1 MNYFPTIL
9 EPKGSVSF
17 LLVLSFFFPFPFF
30 FNFLFV
36 FFFFQ
41 WFLRVEQEN
50 FNLSLGFQK
59 ERIVTRSRLRTVSG
73 VIFLCAK
80 LPAKPK
86 HASCDN
92 RGRYVTL

>member
-30 FNFLFV
+30 LFV
-36 FFFFQ
+36 FFFQ

-59 ERIVTRSRLRTVSG
+59 ERIVTRSRLRTVPG

-92 RGRYVTL
+92 RGRNVTL

>member
-30 FNFLFV
+30 LFV
-36 FFFFQ
+36 FFFQ

-50 FNLSLGFQK
+50 FNLRIFIQSPTHK
-59 ERIVTRSRLRTVSG
+59 EIFDSQTPVE
-73 VIFLCAK
+73 VIAT
-80 LPAKPK
+80 
-86 HASCDN
+86 SI
-92 RGRYVTL
+92 

>member
-1 MNYFPTIL
+1 MNYFLTIL

-17 LLVLSFFFPFPFF
+17 LLVLSFFFPFFLIF
-30 FNFLFV
+30 CLFV
-36 FFFFQ
+36 FFFQ

-92 RGRYVTL
+92 RGRNVTL

>member
-30 FNFLFV
+30 LIFCL

-59 ERIVTRSRLRTVSG
+59 ERIVTRSKLRTVSG

-80 LPAKPK
+80 LLAKPK

-92 RGRYVTL
+92 RGRNVTL